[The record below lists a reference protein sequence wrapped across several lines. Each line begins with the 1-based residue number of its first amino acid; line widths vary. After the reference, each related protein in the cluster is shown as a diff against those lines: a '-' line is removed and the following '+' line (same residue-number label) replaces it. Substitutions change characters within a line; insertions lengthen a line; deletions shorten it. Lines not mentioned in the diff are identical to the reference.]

1 MVGGVFPTVLRA
13 DPRYFQMGKGGF
25 KRRATYAFSRIFV
38 ARKDSG
44 GPTFN
49 FSEFLGNGAAT
60 GISTLY
66 YPAQDR
72 SALGSFTNWGTQMA
86 VDALGN
92 ELKEFWPDIHNKIK
106 KK

>member
-1 MVGGVFPTVLRA
+1 L
-13 DPRYFQMGKGGF
+13 
-25 KRRATYAFSRIFV
+25 SRIVV

-44 GPTFN
+44 GHTFN

-72 SALGSFTNWGTQMA
+72 AVSSSLSNWSTQLA

-92 ELKEFWPDIHNKIK
+92 ELKEFWPDIHRKLQK
-106 KK
+106 K